1 MQLAVNSGSG
11 IDRDLFQNVKN
22 PKIHGIR
29 HKIQTGKAIRMK
41 YAPKEPQNQA
51 EFERF
56 SLTTHSGQPFGREI
70 EKKYEQQP
78 KINDQGAKV

>member
-1 MQLAVNSGSG
+1 
-11 IDRDLFQNVKN
+11 
-22 PKIHGIR
+22 
-29 HKIQTGKAIRMK
+29 MK

-56 SLTTHSGQPFGREI
+56 SLTTHSGQPFGHEI